1 VKDKVSIEE
10 LVKAR
15 FESATAPVPAGA
27 WEALQAKAALSQ
39 AATAAT
45 SASSG
50 LSFTSGI
57 LSGLI
62 TSALLVGGTT
72 IIQQNLRNQ
81 HTLENT
87 QVVESTYNE
96 TIDTHVSANSFDETK
111 VSALEKNE
119 DSQSTLEITKKQNT
133 NVEIVTEE
141 INVES
146 FEEAVEQIEVIEIPK
161 EQISITEVAEANF
174 ESSIQSNKVGGA
186 SPLEVAFKAPDN
198 VTRAVWDAGDGSP
211 KVKGLSYEHTFD
223 QPGTYTV
230 TMIAQRDNGEFYQDQ
245 MMVSV
250 ADDDPANQDVI
261 TEEKVSIEV
270 PNVFTPN
277 SDGYNDEYLISVNN
291 AVELQLSVYNSAGR
305 VVYQQRS
312 QQIAWDGKELDGS
325 DAPTGTYFYQLKVVL
340 SDGGVEIKKGSLTL
354 TR

>member
-1 VKDKVSIEE
+1 
-10 LVKAR
+10 
-15 FESATAPVPAGA
+15 
-27 WEALQAKAALSQ
+27 
-39 AATAAT
+39 
-45 SASSG
+45 
-50 LSFTSGI
+50 
-57 LSGLI
+57 
-62 TSALLVGGTT
+62 VGGST
-72 IIQQNLRNQ
+72 IVQQNLRDQ
-81 HTLENT
+81 QISENT
-87 QVVESTYNE
+87 HIVESAHNE
-96 TIDTHVSANSFDETK
+96 AIDFNVPANNIDHTNVSD
-111 VSALEKNE
+111 LEKNE
-119 DSQSTLEITKKQNT
+119 DSQSNLEVAKKQNA

-146 FEEAVEQIEVIEIPK
+146 FEEAVEQIEVVEIPQ

-174 ESSIQSNKVGGA
+174 ESSIQSNKVGGE
-186 SPLEVAFKAPDN
+186 SPLEVAFKAPEN

-211 KVKGLSYEHTFD
+211 KIEGLTYEHTFE

-250 ADDDPANQDVI
+250 AAEDSENQDIV
-261 TEEKVSIEV
+261 TEEKLNIEV

-277 SDGYNDEYLISVNN
+277 SDGYNDEYLISVDN
-291 AVELQLSVYNSAGR
+291 AAELQLSVFNSAGR
-305 VVYQQRS
+305 VVYQKRS

-325 DAPTGTYFYQLKVVL
+325 DAPTGTYFYQLKVVM